1 MRDLVVSKGS
11 ETDIRQ
17 LAVAKGMVTLGQAAL
32 AKVKAGVT
40 TLSELYR
47 VVETE
52 EEFGAGCPHC
62 GISLGADFVI
72 CPGCGHSLVSSCPS
86 CQKMVSPDWK
96 FCPYCRHNTVKMA
109 RKRSFA

>member
-1 MRDLVVSKGS
+1 M
-11 ETDIRQ
+11 
-17 LAVAKGMVTLGQAAL
+17 
-32 AKVKAGVT
+32 KAGAT

-62 GISLGADFVI
+62 GTSLGADFVV

-86 CQKMVSPDWK
+86 CRKMISPDWK
-96 FCPYCRHNTVKMA
+96 FCPYCRHDFVKPV
-109 RKRSFA
+109 RQRSFA